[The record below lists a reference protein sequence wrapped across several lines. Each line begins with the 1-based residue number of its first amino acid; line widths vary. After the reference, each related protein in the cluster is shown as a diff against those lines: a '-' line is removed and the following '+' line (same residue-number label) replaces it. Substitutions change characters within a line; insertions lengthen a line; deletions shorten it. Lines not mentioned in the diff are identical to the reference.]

1 MKTLIASL
9 AAIAA
14 VAAAVPASAQVWTPV
29 RDREAKLTQRIDQG
43 VRSGELTRRE
53 AVNLRMDLR
62 NIERLE
68 DRYRVSGGRL
78 DMRERADLE
87 ARFDRLSSR
96 VFANKHIAP
105 EHNNHHNKR
114 HKHKNKGRGH
124 KAAPFS
130 YTRSRLST

>member
-96 VFANKHIAP
+96 VFAKKHNAP
-105 EHNNHHNKR
+105 V
-114 HKHKNKGRGH
+114 RGYH
-124 KAAPFS
+124 R
-130 YTRSRLST
+130 Y